1 MSNPFAFRASAKT
14 LAALHGLAAH
24 PTTMAG
30 IDCTSDQS
38 TREGDDAI
46 ALLVATIET
55 YYLGWSMVCP
65 HPPITKSSEAS
76 ARHQRATSERVELI
90 KAKAPAAPPCFG
102 YRDTWLGWLHAA
114 ETSNDVRVFKWKGR
128 TGAGEQHRGRI
139 KTVELSESI
148 DFCKDCT
155 GEYKRQMQACGRCLH
170 TGPHPVALPGIEV
183 ETEVSS
189 MCFKS
194 GFDSATA

>member
-1 MSNPFAFRASAKT
+1 MSNPFAFRPSAET
-14 LAALHGLAAH
+14 LAALHGLATH
-24 PTTMAG
+24 PAAMAAS
-30 IDCTSDQS
+30 DCTTDQS

-55 YYLGWSMVCP
+55 YYWGWSMICP
-65 HPPITKSSEAS
+65 PPPITKSSEAS
-76 ARHQRATSERVELI
+76 ARHQRATSDRVELI

-139 KTVELSESI
+139 KTEEFSESI

-170 TGPHPVALPGIEV
+170 SSQRPTDQPGIEV
-183 ETEVSS
+183 GTEMSS
-189 MCFKS
+189 MCLSS
-194 GFDSATA
+194 GLVRKTA